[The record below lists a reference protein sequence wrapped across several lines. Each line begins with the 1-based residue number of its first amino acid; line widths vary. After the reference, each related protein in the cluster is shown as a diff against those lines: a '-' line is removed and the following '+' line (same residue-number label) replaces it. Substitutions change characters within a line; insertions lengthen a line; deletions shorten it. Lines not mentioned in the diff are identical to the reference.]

1 MLEVSSMMFDL
12 ANLSHVDCLRLNAEF
27 LDSII
32 DLFSDENLNQ
42 VEKNLNFMEK
52 IQLLG
57 EKFYSKVSQK
67 FLNV

>member
-1 MLEVSSMMFDL
+1 LLEVSSMMFDL
-12 ANLSHVDCLRLNAEF
+12 ANLSYVDCLRLNAEF

-57 EKFYSKVSQK
+57 EMFYSKVSQK